1 MDAVATEAAVFA
13 PAVTVSSSTAATT
26 ELVETE
32 TSIVA
37 PDALPAVH
45 QPPGGNNHAAI
56 LDDLRTAVREF
67 LKGADLS
74 EVTVRVIRDALP
86 ARFAAEVPQFSSVL
100 KSVAVEELSAA
111 TQAHG
116 SSGGPEAAEESSSDS
131 SDGSDGE
138 DEDGASGPSDADSG
152 EAGFGGPAR
161 PAKKRRSGGG
171 GAFSRPVQLSTPLAE
186 FLGSADGLMP
196 RAAVTKALWAY
207 IKEKLPRCKGGWTC
221 DERLAA
227 VLKRRTVNFGSL
239 NKALVQHLKDPALL
253 VDAPPPPPARGG
265 GGGGGGAPPRAK
277 ARAAPAARVPAV
289 EGGEEEEEGE
299 GVDEEQGGMSD
310 IDSEDRGPAAGAKRP
325 RVAPA
330 KPARKAPSRPA
341 AAASASTTKAPAS
354 SRPSREERA
363 LAAAAAAAAPPKPP
377 RAKAAGGASGGFGAP
392 QLLSPELAAVVGS
405 PTASRSAAVK
415 AIWAYVRAHDLQ
427 KPSDKRVIVCDAA
440 LSAVMRR
447 AEVGCFAMNKELSRH
462 FLGPAPQ
469 AARGDAAEAGS
480 GAVAASAQTE

>member
-1 MDAVATEAAVFA
+1 MDAPVLEAANIVPSVNA
-13 PAVTVSSSTAATT
+13 TSSSTAAAVIA
-26 ELVETE
+26 VETE
-32 TSIVA
+32 SSIA
-37 PDALPAVH
+37 PVVLPADPLPSVD
-45 QPPGGNNHAAI
+45 QPGDNDHAAI
-56 LDDLRTAVREF
+56 LAELRTAVREF

-86 ARFAAEVPQFSSVL
+86 ARFAAEVPLFSSVL
-100 KSVAVEELSAA
+100 KSIAVEELSAA
-111 TQAHG
+111 TQARG
-116 SSGGPEAAEESSSDS
+116 SSGGMEAAEESSSDG
-131 SDGSDGE
+131 SDGSDDE
-138 DEDGASGPSDADSG
+138 DEEDAAGPGGADSG
-152 EAGFGGPAR
+152 EARFGGPAR

-171 GAFSRPVQLSTPLAE
+171 GAFSRPVQLSAPLAE
-186 FLGSADGLMP
+186 FLGSVDGLMT

-253 VDAPPPPPARGG
+253 VDAPPAAKGG
-265 GGGGGGAPPRAK
+265 GAGAAPPRAK
-277 ARAAPAARVPAV
+277 ARAAPAAQVPADDDE
-289 EGGEEEEEGE
+289 EGDHDDDDEEEQG
-299 GVDEEQGGMSD
+299 GGGMSD
-310 IDSEDRGPAAGAKRP
+310 IDSEEEEPGPASGAKRP
-325 RVAPA
+325 RAAPA

-341 AAASASTTKAPAS
+341 AAAAAAAKASTAKAPGAPPP
-354 SRPSREERA
+354 RPSREERA

-392 QLLSPELAAVVGS
+392 QLLSPELAAVVGA

-462 FLGPAPQ
+462 FLGPAPAQ
-469 AARGDAAEAGS
+469 A
-480 GAVAASAQTE
+480 Q